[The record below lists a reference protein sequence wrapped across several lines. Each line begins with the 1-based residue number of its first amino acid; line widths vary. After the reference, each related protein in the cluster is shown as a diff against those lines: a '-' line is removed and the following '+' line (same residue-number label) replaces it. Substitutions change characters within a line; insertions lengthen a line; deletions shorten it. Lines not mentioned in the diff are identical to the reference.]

1 MLVNEAL
8 DALQKGVASA
18 EDIDTAMRLGVNYP
32 RGPLAWGESLGWGRV
47 LRLLENLQQHY
58 GEALSPLFP
67 AAPEGADGED
77 IMSNEAWRNARAM
90 YENDNC
96 AKALGIE
103 IIEMDEGYAQM
114 TMAIAPNM
122 LNGHHTCH
130 GGQLFSL
137 ADTAF
142 AYACNSQGLAAV
154 ASAASID
161 FLRPAFVG
169 ELLTATARVKQQGK
183 LTGVY
188 DIEIVNQQQKIVA
201 LFRGKSHRIGG
212 TITGEV

>member
-1 MLVNEAL
+1 
-8 DALQKGVASA
+8 
-18 EDIDTAMRLGVNYP
+18 
-32 RGPLAWGESLGWGRV
+32 
-47 LRLLENLQQHY
+47 
-58 GEALSPLFP
+58 
-67 AAPEGADGED
+67 
-77 IMSNEAWRNARAM
+77 MSNEAWRNARAM

-96 AKALGIE
+96 AQALGIK
-103 IIEMDEGYAQM
+103 IIEMDDGYAQM
-114 TMAIAPNM
+114 SMAVTANM

-169 ELLTATARVKQQGK
+169 ELLTATARVKHQGK

-188 DIEIVNQQQKIVA
+188 DIEIVNQQQKLLPCFAVNRTA
-201 LFRGKSHRIGG
+201 SAAQSQEKSDARRLYL
-212 TITGEV
+212 

>member
-1 MLVNEAL
+1 
-8 DALQKGVASA
+8 
-18 EDIDTAMRLGVNYP
+18 
-32 RGPLAWGESLGWGRV
+32 
-47 LRLLENLQQHY
+47 
-58 GEALSPLFP
+58 
-67 AAPEGADGED
+67 
-77 IMSNEAWRNARAM
+77 MSNEAWRNARAM
-90 YENDNC
+90 YENDTC
-96 AKALGIE
+96 AKTLGIK

-114 TMAIAPNM
+114 TMAVSPNM
-122 LNGHHTCH
+122 LNGHQTCH

-142 AYACNSQGLAAV
+142 AYACNSQGL

-188 DIEIVNQQQKIVA
+188 DIEIINQQQKIVA

>member
-1 MLVNEAL
+1 
-8 DALQKGVASA
+8 
-18 EDIDTAMRLGVNYP
+18 
-32 RGPLAWGESLGWGRV
+32 
-47 LRLLENLQQHY
+47 
-58 GEALSPLFP
+58 
-67 AAPEGADGED
+67 
-77 IMSNEAWRNARAM
+77 MSNEAWRNARAM
-90 YENDNC
+90 YENDTC
-96 AKALGIE
+96 AKTLGIK

-114 TMAIAPNM
+114 TMAVSPNM
-122 LNGHHTCH
+122 LNGHQTCH

-161 FLRPAFVG
+161 FLRPALVG

-188 DIEIVNQQQKIVA
+188 DIEIINQQQKIVA

>member
-1 MLVNEAL
+1 
-8 DALQKGVASA
+8 
-18 EDIDTAMRLGVNYP
+18 
-32 RGPLAWGESLGWGRV
+32 
-47 LRLLENLQQHY
+47 
-58 GEALSPLFP
+58 
-67 AAPEGADGED
+67 
-77 IMSNEAWRNARAM
+77 MSNEAWRNARAM
-90 YENDNC
+90 YEKDTC
-96 AKALGIE
+96 ARELGIE
-103 IIEMDEGYAQM
+103 LIEMDQGFAQM
-114 TMAIAPNM
+114 TMVVTPKM
-122 LNGHHTCH
+122 LNGHQTCH

-169 ELLTATARVKQQGK
+169 ELLTATARVKLQGK

-188 DIEIVNQQQKIVA
+188 DIEIVNQQQKVIA

>member
-1 MLVNEAL
+1 
-8 DALQKGVASA
+8 
-18 EDIDTAMRLGVNYP
+18 
-32 RGPLAWGESLGWGRV
+32 
-47 LRLLENLQQHY
+47 
-58 GEALSPLFP
+58 
-67 AAPEGADGED
+67 
-77 IMSNEAWRNARAM
+77 MSNEAWRNARAM

-96 AKALGIE
+96 APALGIK
-103 IIEMDEGYAQM
+103 IIEMDDGYAQM
-114 TMAIAPNM
+114 TMAVTPNM
-122 LNGHHTCH
+122 LNGHHSCH

-188 DIEIVNQQQKIVA
+188 DIEIVNQQQKVIA

>member
-1 MLVNEAL
+1 MNANTPRAL
-8 DALQKGVASA
+8 AQRCADQMFSQDTCAQAMDMRIDAVDAGMAKVSM
-18 EDIDTAMRLGVNYP
+18 TV
-32 RGPLAWGESLGWGRV
+32 GP
-47 LRLLENLQQHY
+47 Q
-58 GEALSPLFP
+58 
-67 AAPEGADGED
+67 
-77 IMSNEAWRNARAM
+77 
-90 YENDNC
+90 
-96 AKALGIE
+96 
-103 IIEMDEGYAQM
+103 
-114 TMAIAPNM
+114 M
-122 LNGHHTCH
+122 LNGHQTCH

-161 FLRPAFVG
+161 FLRPAFAG
-169 ELLTATARVKQQGK
+169 DKLTATARVKQQGK

-188 DIEIVNQQQKIVA
+188 DIEIVNQQHKTVA

>member
-1 MLVNEAL
+1 MSHN
-8 DALQKGVASA
+8 
-18 EDIDTAMRLGVNYP
+18 
-32 RGPLAWGESLGWGRV
+32 AW
-47 LRLLENLQQHY
+47 H
-58 GEALSPLFP
+58 
-67 AAPEGADGED
+67 
-77 IMSNEAWRNARAM
+77 NARAM
-90 YENDNC
+90 YERDAC
-96 AKALGIE
+96 AQAMGMDIV
-103 IIEMDEGYAQM
+103 EMDEGYAVVTM
-114 TMAIAPNM
+114 TITPQM
-122 LNGHHTCH
+122 LNGHKTCH

-161 FLRPAFVG
+161 FLRPAFTG
-169 ELLTATARVKQQGK
+169 DLLTATARVKQQGK

-188 DIEIVNQQQKIVA
+188 DIEIVNQQQKTVA

>member
-1 MLVNEAL
+1 
-8 DALQKGVASA
+8 
-18 EDIDTAMRLGVNYP
+18 
-32 RGPLAWGESLGWGRV
+32 
-47 LRLLENLQQHY
+47 
-58 GEALSPLFP
+58 
-67 AAPEGADGED
+67 
-77 IMSNEAWRNARAM
+77 MSNEVWRNARAM
-90 YENDNC
+90 YENDTC
-96 AKALGIE
+96 AKTLGIK

-114 TMAIAPNM
+114 TMAVSPNM
-122 LNGHHTCH
+122 LNGHQTCH

-169 ELLTATARVKQQGK
+169 ELLPATARVKQQGK

-188 DIEIVNQQQKIVA
+188 DIEIINQQQKIVA

>member
-1 MLVNEAL
+1 
-8 DALQKGVASA
+8 
-18 EDIDTAMRLGVNYP
+18 
-32 RGPLAWGESLGWGRV
+32 
-47 LRLLENLQQHY
+47 
-58 GEALSPLFP
+58 
-67 AAPEGADGED
+67 
-77 IMSNEAWRNARAM
+77 MSNEAWHNARAM

-103 IIEMDEGYAQM
+103 IIAMDQGYAQM

-161 FLRPAFVG
+161 PHADWPLRRGAGQRARRRPRRHPAAR
-169 ELLTATARVKQQGK
+169 TA
-183 LTGVY
+183 
-188 DIEIVNQQQKIVA
+188 EP
-201 LFRGKSHRIGG
+201 
-212 TITGEV
+212 

>member
-1 MLVNEAL
+1 MN
-8 DALQKGVASA
+8 DK
-18 EDIDTAMRLGVNYP
+18 
-32 RGPLAWGESLGWGRV
+32 
-47 LRLLENLQQHY
+47 
-58 GEALSPLFP
+58 
-67 AAPEGADGED
+67 
-77 IMSNEAWRNARAM
+77 AWRNARAM
-90 YENDNC
+90 YEHDTC
-96 AKALGIE
+96 AQTLGID

-114 TMAIAPNM
+114 TMTVAPNM
-122 LNGHHTCH
+122 LNGHQTCH

-161 FLRPAFVG
+161 FLRPAFAGDQLV
-169 ELLTATARVKQQGK
+169 ATARVRQQGK

>member
-1 MLVNEAL
+1 
-8 DALQKGVASA
+8 
-18 EDIDTAMRLGVNYP
+18 
-32 RGPLAWGESLGWGRV
+32 
-47 LRLLENLQQHY
+47 
-58 GEALSPLFP
+58 
-67 AAPEGADGED
+67 
-77 IMSNEAWRNARAM
+77 MSNEAWRNARAM
-90 YENDNC
+90 YENDTC
-96 AKALGIE
+96 AKTLGIK
-103 IIEMDEGYAQM
+103 IVEMDEGYAQM
-114 TMAIAPNM
+114 TMAVSPNM
-122 LNGHHTCH
+122 LNGHQTCH

-169 ELLTATARVKQQGK
+169 ELLTATARVKQQAR

-188 DIEIVNQQQKIVA
+188 DIEIINQQQKIVA

>member
-1 MLVNEAL
+1 
-8 DALQKGVASA
+8 
-18 EDIDTAMRLGVNYP
+18 
-32 RGPLAWGESLGWGRV
+32 
-47 LRLLENLQQHY
+47 
-58 GEALSPLFP
+58 
-67 AAPEGADGED
+67 
-77 IMSNEAWRNARAM
+77 MSNEAWHNARAM

-103 IIEMDEGYAQM
+103 IIEMDQGYAQM
-114 TMAIAPNM
+114 TMAITPNM

-169 ELLTATARVKQQGK
+169 ELLTATARVKHQGK